1 LTDKDKPQPPAHNPP
16 RTPTYDVSI
25 TPTPAVYIEHVTV
38 INTNRGM
45 FLSFAA
51 LASVDEKGVLK
62 PVPVFTAAM
71 QPAAVHDL
79 MTMMAAGL
87 QAQKFFPAA
96 AAATPPPA

>member
-1 LTDKDKPQPPAHNPP
+1 LTDKDKLQPPAASSV
-16 RTPTYDVSI
+16 RTPTYDISI

-51 LASVDEKGVLK
+51 LASVDEKGVLR

-71 QPAAVHDL
+71 QPSAVHDL

-87 QAQKFFPAA
+87 QAQKFFPVGAA
-96 AAATPPPA
+96 PPPPA